1 VREGLSAV
9 ISVKVPNAMFSS
21 QAKERLTGPQFRGRR
36 RQLDCGEGL
45 AEWLDENP
53 NTVLRIV
60 QKCITAAQARE
71 AAKKA
76 ADLVK
81 RKNALESDSLPGK
94 LADCSEKDPRECEIF
109 LVEGDSAGGSAKQ
122 GRDRRFQA
130 ILPLRGKIINV
141 EKNRLDKILGNEEIR
156 AMITAFGTGIA
167 ERVDYDDLAAD
178 IEAMEQGTLEIET
191 DEDDESTENGTNG
204 HVNGN
209 GAMGRR

>member
-21 QAKERLTGPQFRGRR
+21 QAKERLTGPQFVDGAVNSIV
-36 RQLDCGEGL
+36 GEGL

-53 NTVLRIV
+53 NTGVRIV

-71 AAKKA
+71 AARKA

-141 EKNRLDKILGNEEIR
+141 EKNRLDKFW
-156 AMITAFGTGIA
+156 ATKKF
-167 ERVDYDDLAAD
+167 VP
-178 IEAMEQGTLEIET
+178 
-191 DEDDESTENGTNG
+191 
-204 HVNGN
+204 
-209 GAMGRR
+209 